1 MSLSSASSLE
11 RNDTSEEFLDDF
23 DNLGD
28 QLQIGIPQNKYPVTT
43 PTQMRLQGLLNETMY
58 WTRIGLTGI
67 AKCYSSNSCI
77 YVTNSTMLIN
87 IVLLW
92 QACSV
97 YAVILWLFSGGKADS
112 MGGLLRGPTLMS
124 PDVDRHTT
132 SSLELSPSNSSGGT
146 YMWDEEGMEPLGHNT
161 HIHCCSSY
169 ESDLNSIVSILIP
182 SQLPLEKVLWWGLW
196 CSAVKTWDLHF
207 KLYFGI

>member
-1 MSLSSASSLE
+1 MWQTVQCL
-11 RNDTSEEFLDDF
+11 F
-23 DNLGD
+23 
-28 QLQIGIPQNKYPVTT
+28 
-43 PTQMRLQGLLNETMY
+43 
-58 WTRIGLTGI
+58 
-67 AKCYSSNSCI
+67 
-77 YVTNSTMLIN
+77 N

-169 ESDLNSIVSILIP
+169 ESDLNSIVSILKA
-182 SQLPLEKVLWWGLW
+182 SQLPLEKVLWWNYGVVMSKPEIYILNYIFGF
-196 CSAVKTWDLHF
+196 SIHF
-207 KLYFGI
+207 CTRSNVQ